1 MTAETRAETDFLA
14 RELAAARLALGRIE
28 ASLAR
33 PDHRPEDVQTEA

>member
-1 MTAETRAETDFLA
+1 MRAETDFLA

-33 PDHRPEDVQTEA
+33 SDQRPEEAGASS